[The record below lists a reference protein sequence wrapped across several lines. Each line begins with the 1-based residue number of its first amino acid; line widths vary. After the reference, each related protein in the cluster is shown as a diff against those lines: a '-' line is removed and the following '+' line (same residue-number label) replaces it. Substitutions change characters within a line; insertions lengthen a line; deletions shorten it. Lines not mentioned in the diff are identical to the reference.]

1 MKAEE
6 PSDAP
11 YDDSDQAISEDQ
23 SQVDIED
30 PDINSSSDEQPH
42 EEESVPCNVN
52 VTENPE

>member
-11 YDDSDQAISEDQ
+11 YDDSDQAMSEDQ

-30 PDINSSSDEQPH
+30 PAFGSSSDEKPN

-52 VTENPE
+52 ATEDPK